1 MVNKTDSYVEETK
14 DLVCTPIA
22 MERRCFAACT
32 PGIAEH
38 DTHYPEGQAIAQVN
52 YIHNLKPQNEQFQFE
67 GQMIVNLISSPPPAP
82 LCVHLA
88 QSSKRLVAL
97 LPHIR
102 LFNSSNYT

>member
-32 PGIAEH
+32 PGMAEH

-52 YIHNLKPQNEQFQFE
+52 YIHYLKPQNEQFQFE
-67 GQMIVNLISSPPPAP
+67 GQMIVNLISSPPRHHCACI
-82 LCVHLA
+82 LRNRA
-88 QSSKRLVAL
+88 RG
-97 LPHIR
+97 
-102 LFNSSNYT
+102 